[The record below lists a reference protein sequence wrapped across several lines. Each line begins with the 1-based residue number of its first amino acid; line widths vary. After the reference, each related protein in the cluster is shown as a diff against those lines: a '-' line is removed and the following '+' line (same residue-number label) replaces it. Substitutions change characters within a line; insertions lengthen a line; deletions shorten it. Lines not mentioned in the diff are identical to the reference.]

1 MNTNNNKQN
10 TAAVGLSKLIK
21 PALNFAAITELL
33 ELIKEEMGVKD
44 SGEKWDKIKSIASS
58 ISVQF
63 MGLSIDGK
71 KLTVLI
77 RKGVLK
83 KYSVKKQIHW
93 T

>member
-21 PALNFAAITELL
+21 PALNFA
-33 ELIKEEMGVKD
+33 VKVILNTNVVNLV
-44 SGEKWDKIKSIASS
+44 GIFHWD
-58 ISVQF
+58 
-63 MGLSIDGK
+63 
-71 KLTVLI
+71 TVLI

>member
-21 PALNFAAITELL
+21 PALNFA
-33 ELIKEEMGVKD
+33 VK
-44 SGEKWDKIKSIASS
+44 GNFEFQCCNLVGIFHWD
-58 ISVQF
+58 
-63 MGLSIDGK
+63 
-71 KLTVLI
+71 TVLI
-77 RKGVLK
+77 SKGVLK